1 MPRLILIKI
10 PYWCNR
16 VLCRAWFVALRKNNG
31 LFFCVCC
38 QLVLNLHLIGCGG
51 LTGFISHYIG
61 IDMEKNDAKK
71 GKAPVK
77 GGKKFVKMVRL
88 VAINVVAVA
97 VLMVAL
103 SYCALKWTD
112 SYTRHG
118 EACEVP
124 NVCGL
129 ELEDATGVLAGRG
142 LDHSVVERR
151 HKPGAVENEIIMQYP
166 EPGSMVKE
174 GRKVGLVVN
183 STEKPKRT
191 IPSVIDNRTYREAE
205 SHIRAAGFVIEKVD
219 TVAGEKDWVYEMRYN
234 NRQLKNGEAIP
245 QGSKVTVVVGNGKA
259 LADEDEPVFDE
270 NFGI

>member
-1 MPRLILIKI
+1 MSLKYHIGAIVSCAAFGLS
-10 PYWCNR
+10 
-16 VLCRAWFVALRKNNG
+16 LCEKTAAY
-31 LFFCVCC
+31 FCVCC

-51 LTGFISHYIG
+51 RIGSICHYIG

-77 GGKKFVKMVRL
+77 GGGKFLKAVKL
-88 VAINVVAVA
+88 VAINIVAVA

-103 SYCALKWTD
+103 PYCALRWTD

-234 NRQLKNGEAIP
+234 DRLLKNGEAIP
-245 QGSKVTVVVGNGKA
+245 QGSKVTVVVGNGKERA
-259 LADEDEPVFDE
+259 EEDEPVFDE